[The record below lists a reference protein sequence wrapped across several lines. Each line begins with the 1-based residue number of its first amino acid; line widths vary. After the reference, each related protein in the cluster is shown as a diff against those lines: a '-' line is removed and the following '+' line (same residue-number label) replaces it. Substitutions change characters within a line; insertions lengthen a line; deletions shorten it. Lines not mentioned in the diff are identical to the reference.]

1 MKSVFILQWQRF
13 RRAPIL
19 VLSFLGMTILF
30 VSVLAGFGGPNSQFT
45 IYTYGDPS
53 LEEEMKVK
61 WLDRLNEAENLTFK
75 WVEESEAHDAVSSRD
90 AGLALKLMNDDYRIL
105 IAVQEPSSVSVENY
119 VYQVF
124 SEELRLQEVASQ
136 ADGEEFRSELE
147 RVMNEPAI
155 QIVTESLSGEESTFI
170 YDDQLHVLFG
180 MTLFFSIYTIM
191 FSLMNVAEE
200 KRVGTWDRLIVSPL
214 YKWQIYTG
222 HLLYSFLIGYFQIL
236 VAFLFFQF
244 LFGFDLGE
252 RYGMLLLV
260 IACYTFA
267 IVSLGMLVMGLV
279 KRSQQMQAVVPILAT
294 AMAMLGGAYWPIE
307 IVTNEILLA
316 LSKGMPIYY
325 GLDALKGAAIYNFG
339 LPELVQPISIMLLFG
354 VVCMGIGINL
364 MERRA

>member
-1 MKSVFILQWQRF
+1 MKSVFLLQWQRF

-30 VSVLAGFGGPNSQFT
+30 VSFLAGFGGPNSHIT

-53 LEEEMKVK
+53 LKEENKLK
-61 WLDRLNEAENLTFK
+61 WLERLNEAENMTFR
-75 WVEESEAHDAVSSRD
+75 WVGESEAHEAVSSRE
-90 AGLALKLMNDDYRIL
+90 AGLALKLMNDNYRIL
-105 IAVQEPSSVSVENY
+105 IAVQEPSSVMVENY
-119 VYQVF
+119 VHQVF
-124 SEELRLQEVASQ
+124 SKELRLQEVAAQ
-136 ADGEEFRSELE
+136 IDANEFRSELE
-147 RVMNEPAI
+147 RVMNEPAMHV
-155 QIVTESLSGEESTFI
+155 VTQSLSGEESTFI

-200 KRVGTWDRLIVSPL
+200 KRMGTWDRLIVSPL

-222 HLLYSFLIGYFQIL
+222 HLLYSFFIGYFQIL
-236 VAFLFFQF
+236 IAFLFFRF
-244 LFGFDLGE
+244 IFGFDLGE
-252 RYGMLLLV
+252 RYGTLLLV

-279 KRSQQMQAVVPILAT
+279 KRSQQMQAVVPILAV

-307 IVTNEILLA
+307 IVSNEIMLA

-325 GLDALKGAAIYNFG
+325 GLDALKGAAIYNLG
-339 LPELVQPISIMLLFG
+339 LPDLLQPISIMVLFG
-354 VVCMGIGINL
+354 VVCMGVGINL

>member
-1 MKSVFILQWQRF
+1 MKSVFLLQWQRL

-19 VLSFLGMTILF
+19 VLSFLGLTILF
-30 VSVLAGFGGPNSQFT
+30 VSFLAGFGGPNSQIT

-53 LEEEMKVK
+53 LEEEKKVE
-61 WLDRLNEAENLTFK
+61 WLDRLNEAENMTFR
-75 WVEESEAHDAVSSRD
+75 WVEESEARDAVSSGE

-105 IAVQEPSSVSVENY
+105 IAVQEPSSVTVENY

-124 SEELRLQEVASQ
+124 SEELRLQEIASQ
-136 ADGEEFRSELE
+136 VDAGEFRTEFE
-147 RVMNEPAI
+147 RSLNEPSMKV
-155 QIVTESLSGEESTFI
+155 VTESLSGEESSFI

-214 YKWQIYTG
+214 HKWQIYLG
-222 HLLYSFLIGYFQIL
+222 HLLYCFLIGYVQIL
-236 VAFLFFQF
+236 VAFLFFKVI
-244 LFGFDLGE
+244 FGFDLGQ
-252 RYGMLLLV
+252 RYGALLLV

-279 KRSQQMQAVVPILAT
+279 KRSQQMQAVIPILAT

-307 IVTNEILLA
+307 IVTNDIMVALA
-316 LSKGMPIYY
+316 KGMPIYY
-325 GLDALKGAAIYNFG
+325 GLDALRGVAIYNLG
-339 LPELVQPISIMLLFG
+339 LPELLQPISIMLLFG
-354 VVCMGIGINL
+354 VVCMGLGINL
-364 MERRA
+364 MERRS